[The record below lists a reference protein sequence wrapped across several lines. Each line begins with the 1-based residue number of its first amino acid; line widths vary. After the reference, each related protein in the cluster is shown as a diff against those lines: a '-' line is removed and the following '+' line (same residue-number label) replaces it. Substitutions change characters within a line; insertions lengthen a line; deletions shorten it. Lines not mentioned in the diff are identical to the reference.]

1 MWSEGNFQFSILSAY
16 GNQNGGSFVHCCC
29 CVSKF
34 NAVSIILLGIA
45 YLVLYYCIIDDLFI
59 FVRFI
64 RNLLETVKFQYWS

>member
-1 MWSEGNFQFSILSAY
+1 MVVHL
-16 GNQNGGSFVHCCC
+16 FVC

>member
-29 CVSKF
+29 VIQF
-34 NAVSIILLGIA
+34 NIVSIISLGIT
-45 YLVLYYCIIDDLFI
+45 YLVLYYCIIDELFI